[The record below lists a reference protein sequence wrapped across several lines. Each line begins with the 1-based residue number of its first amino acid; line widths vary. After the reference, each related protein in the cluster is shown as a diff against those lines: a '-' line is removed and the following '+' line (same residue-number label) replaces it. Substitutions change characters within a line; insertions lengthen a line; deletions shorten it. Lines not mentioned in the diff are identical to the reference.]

1 MFPRLTQRLR
11 TAAQS
16 PHAQGVL
23 ALVAFLES
31 SIFPLPA
38 EAVMVPMC
46 LTKPEKSL
54 RYAAIASVA
63 SVLGGIFGWMIGH
76 FLFDLIATPLLTFWH
91 AMPAYEALKAQTG
104 TAMILI
110 LLLTSG
116 ATHLPPM
123 KVVTILAG
131 AVGFNLWLFILAAI
145 IARGAKFFVL
155 GWALH
160 RYGVALAEALAKRMA
175 LVALGVI
182 VAMIVIIGIKSYA

>member
-1 MFPRLTQRLR
+1 
-11 TAAQS
+11 
-16 PHAQGVL
+16 
-23 ALVAFLES
+23 
-31 SIFPLPA
+31 
-38 EAVMVPMC
+38 
-46 LTKPEKSL
+46 
-54 RYAAIASVA
+54 
-63 SVLGGIFGWMIGH
+63 
-76 FLFDLIATPLLTFWH
+76 
-91 AMPAYEALKAQTG
+91 MPAYEALKAQTG

-145 IARGAKFFVL
+145 IARGAKFFLL
-155 GWALH
+155 GWAMQ
-160 RYGVALAEALAKRMA
+160 RYGVVLAEALAKRMA

>member
-76 FLFDLIATPLLTFWH
+76 FLFDLIAAPLLTFWH
-91 AMPAYEALKAQTG
+91 SMPVHAMRPRQWCNGLVSDKPCSIFDAYICCFFDGIG
-104 TAMILI
+104 TADCC
-110 LLLTSG
+110 
-116 ATHLPPM
+116 P
-123 KVVTILAG
+123 
-131 AVGFNLWLFILAAI
+131 
-145 IARGAKFFVL
+145 
-155 GWALH
+155 
-160 RYGVALAEALAKRMA
+160 
-175 LVALGVI
+175 
-182 VAMIVIIGIKSYA
+182 